1 MSNDKSIFSKIIN
14 NIDLTFVISLT
25 YLVFIGFIAIYSA
38 SSNLANSTKYITTQF
53 IALSIGFI
61 GMIFLAS
68 FNYQYYKY
76 LRKFVYI
83 FSCILLVLVLILG
96 TEHKGTKGWF
106 DLPYF
111 SFQPVEITKLMLIL
125 SIAAF
130 IDNHWKEITKLSIF
144 IKTLCITAGHFLLI
158 MLQPDFSSTLSY
170 FPITLV
176 MLYIAGAR
184 LTHIFS
190 VILYGSISVLIPL
203 LITFFKLQPK
213 LVQSSP
219 VLSFLINAPA
229 NLQSM
234 AIIFG
239 FIILIVVLIKWL
251 LYKLRISISWV
262 YPIIFLSIILAGSF
276 SSVVVNKSLKEYQ
289 RKRLI
294 VFLNPQIDSRGAGY
308 NIIQSKITIGA
319 GKFSGKKFFKGT
331 QTQLGFLPEQRTDFI
346 FSVIGEEGG
355 YFIAQLT
362 LLFYFLFIWRA
373 LVVAKQA
380 KDRFGSLVAIG
391 IATMFAFYAVINLGM
406 VMGLM
411 PVTGLPLLFVSYG
424 GSSMLSS
431 MFAVG
436 ILISI
441 HIRRFY

>member
-1 MSNDKSIFSKIIN
+1 MSIYKSIVSRIIDK
-14 NIDLTFVISLT
+14 IDLTFIISLA
-25 YLVFIGFIAIYSA
+25 YLLFIGFIAIYSA
-38 SSNLANSTKYITTQF
+38 SSNLSSNRYITTQF
-53 IALSIGFI
+53 VALFIGFI
-61 GMIFLAS
+61 GMFLLVN

-76 LRKFVYI
+76 IGKFIYL
-83 FSCILLVLVLILG
+83 FSCILLVLVLFFG

-106 DLPYF
+106 DLSFF

-125 SIAAF
+125 SIATF
-130 IDNHWKEITKLSIF
+130 IDKHWKEVTKISVF
-144 IKTLCITAGHFLLI
+144 IKTLCFTIIHFLLI

-176 MLYIAGAR
+176 MLYVAGAK

-190 VILYGSISVLIPL
+190 VILYGLISLAIPL

-213 LVQSSP
+213 LVQSSSI
-219 VLSFLINAPA
+219 LSFFVNVPSS
-229 NLQSM
+229 LQSI

-239 FIILIVVLIKWL
+239 SIILIVVLIKWF
-251 LYKLRISISWV
+251 LYKIKINISWR
-262 YPIIFLSIILAGSF
+262 YIIIFFVIIVAGAL
-276 SSVVVNKSLKEYQ
+276 SSVVVNKTLKEYQ

-294 VFLNPQIDSRGAGY
+294 VFLNPVIDSRGAGY
-308 NIIQSKITIGA
+308 NIIQSKITIGS
-319 GKFSGKKFFKGT
+319 GKFSGKKFFKGP

-391 IATMFAFYAVINLGM
+391 IATMFAFYSVINLGM

-411 PVTGLPLLFVSYG
+411 PVTGLPLLLVSYG
-424 GSSMLSS
+424 GSSMMSS
-431 MFAVG
+431 IFAVG
-436 ILISI
+436 ILVSI
-441 HIRRFY
+441 HVRRFY

>member
-1 MSNDKSIFSKIIN
+1 MSIYKSIVSRIIDK
-14 NIDLTFVISLT
+14 IDLTFIISLA
-25 YLVFIGFIAIYSA
+25 YLLFIGFIAIYSA
-38 SSNLANSTKYITTQF
+38 SSNLSSNRYITTQF
-53 IALSIGFI
+53 VALFIGFI
-61 GMIFLAS
+61 GMFLLVN
-68 FNYQYYKY
+68 FNYKYYKY
-76 LRKFVYI
+76 IGKFIYL
-83 FSCILLVLVLILG
+83 FSCILLVLVLFFG

-106 DLPYF
+106 DLPFF
-111 SFQPVEITKLMLIL
+111 SFQPVEVTKLMLIL
-125 SIAAF
+125 SIATF
-130 IDNHWKEITKLSIF
+130 IDKHWKEVPKISEF
-144 IKTLCITAGHFLLI
+144 IKTLGITIIHFLLI

-176 MLYIAGAR
+176 MLYVAGAK
-184 LTHIFS
+184 LIHIFS
-190 VILYGSISVLIPL
+190 VILYGSISVFIPL

-213 LVQSSP
+213 LVQSSSI
-219 VLSFLINAPA
+219 LSFFVNVPSS
-229 NLQSM
+229 LQSI

-239 FIILIVVLIKWL
+239 SIILIVVLIKWF
-251 LYKLRISISWV
+251 LYKIKINISWR
-262 YPIIFLSIILAGSF
+262 YIIIFFVIIVAGAL
-276 SSVVVNKSLKEYQ
+276 SSVVVNKTLKEYQ

-294 VFLNPQIDSRGAGY
+294 VFLNPVIDSRGAGY
-308 NIIQSKITIGA
+308 NIIQSKITIGS
-319 GKFSGKKFFKGT
+319 GKFSGKKFFKGP

-391 IATMFAFYAVINLGM
+391 IATMFAFYAIINLGM

-411 PVTGLPLLFVSYG
+411 PVTGLPLLLLSYG
-424 GSSMLSS
+424 GSSILSS
-431 MFAVG
+431 MFAIG

>member
-1 MSNDKSIFSKIIN
+1 MPKIESIFVRIID
-14 NIDLTFVISLT
+14 NIDLTFVISLA
-25 YLVFIGFIAIYSA
+25 YLLFIGFIAIYSA
-38 SSNLANSTKYITTQF
+38 SSNLSSNRYITTQF
-53 IALSIGFI
+53 VALFIGFI
-61 GMIFLAS
+61 GMFLLVN

-76 LRKFVYI
+76 IGKFIYL
-83 FSCILLVLVLILG
+83 FSCILLVLVLFFG

-106 DLPYF
+106 DLPFF

-125 SIAAF
+125 SIATF
-130 IDNHWKEITKLSIF
+130 IDKHWKEVTKISVF
-144 IKTLCITAGHFLLI
+144 IKTLCITIIHFFLI

-176 MLYIAGAR
+176 MLYVAGAK

-190 VILYGSISVLIPL
+190 VILYSSISVSIPL
-203 LITFFKLQPK
+203 IITFFELQPK
-213 LVQSSP
+213 LVQSSSI
-219 VLSFLINAPA
+219 LSFFVNVSSS
-229 NLQSM
+229 LQSI

-239 FIILIVVLIKWL
+239 SIILIIVLIKWF
-251 LYKLRISISWV
+251 LYKIRINISWR
-262 YPIIFLSIILAGSF
+262 YTIIFFSIIIAGAL
-276 SSVVVNKSLKEYQ
+276 SSVVVNKTLKEYQ

-294 VFLNPQIDSRGAGY
+294 VFLNPAIDSRGAGY

-319 GKFSGKKFFKGT
+319 GKFFGKKFFKGS

-391 IATMFAFYAVINLGM
+391 IATMFAFYGVINLGM

-411 PVTGLPLLFVSYG
+411 PVTGLPLLLVSYG
-424 GSSMLSS
+424 GSSMMSS
-431 MFAVG
+431 IFAVG
-436 ILISI
+436 ILFSI

>member
-1 MSNDKSIFSKIIN
+1 MSKIKSIFVRIID
-14 NIDLTFVISLT
+14 NIDLTFVISLA
-25 YLVFIGFIAIYSA
+25 YLLFIGFIAIYSA
-38 SSNLANSTKYITTQF
+38 SSNISSNKYITTQF
-53 IALSIGFI
+53 VALFI
-61 GMIFLAS
+61 GLIGMFLLVN
-68 FNYQYYKY
+68 FNYKYYKY
-76 LRKFVYI
+76 IGNFIYL
-83 FSCILLVLVLILG
+83 FSCMLLVLVLFFG

-106 DLPYF
+106 DLPFF

-125 SIAAF
+125 SIATF
-130 IDNHWKEITKLSIF
+130 IDKHWKEVTKISVF
-144 IKTLCITAGHFLLI
+144 IKTLCFTIIHFLLI

-176 MLYIAGAR
+176 MLYVAGAK

-190 VILYGSISVLIPL
+190 VILYGSISVVIPL
-203 LITFFKLQPK
+203 LITFFKLQPNI
-213 LVQSSP
+213 VQSSSI
-219 VLSFLINAPA
+219 LSFFVNVPSS
-229 NLQSM
+229 LQSI
-234 AIIFG
+234 AFISCS
-239 FIILIVVLIKWL
+239 IILIIVLIKCFL
-251 LYKLRISISWV
+251 CKIKINISWR
-262 YPIIFLSIILAGSF
+262 YTIIFFCIIIAGAL
-276 SSVVVNKSLKEYQ
+276 SSVVVNKTLKEYQ

-294 VFLNPQIDSRGAGY
+294 VFLNPVIDSRGAGY
-308 NIIQSKITIGA
+308 NIIQSKITIGS
-319 GKFSGKKFFKGT
+319 GKFSGKKFFKGQ

-391 IATMFAFYAVINLGM
+391 IATMFAFYSVINLGM

-411 PVTGLPLLFVSYG
+411 PVTGLPLLLVSYG
-424 GSSMLSS
+424 GSSMMSS
-431 MFAVG
+431 IFAVG
-436 ILISI
+436 ILVSI

>member
-1 MSNDKSIFSKIIN
+1 MSKIKSIFVRIID
-14 NIDLTFVISLT
+14 NIDLTFVISLS
-25 YLVFIGFIAIYSA
+25 YLLFIGFIAIYYA
-38 SSNLANSTKYITTQF
+38 SSNISGNKYITTQF
-53 IALSIGFI
+53 VALFI
-61 GMIFLAS
+61 GLIGMFLLVN

-76 LRKFVYI
+76 IGKFIYL
-83 FSCILLVLVLILG
+83 FSCILLVLVLFFG

-106 DLPYF
+106 DLPFF

-125 SIAAF
+125 SIATF
-130 IDNHWKEITKLSIF
+130 IDKHWKEVTKISVF
-144 IKTLCITAGHFLLI
+144 IKTLCFTIIHFLLI

-176 MLYIAGAR
+176 MLYVAGAK

-190 VILYGSISVLIPL
+190 VILYGSISVVIPL
-203 LITFFKLQPK
+203 LITFFKLQPNI
-213 LVQSSP
+213 VQSSSI
-219 VLSFLINAPA
+219 LSFFVNVPSS
-229 NLQSM
+229 LQSI
-234 AIIFG
+234 AFISCS
-239 FIILIVVLIKWL
+239 IILIIVLIKWFL
-251 LYKLRISISWV
+251 CKIKINISWR
-262 YPIIFLSIILAGSF
+262 YTIIFFCIIIAGAL
-276 SSVVVNKSLKEYQ
+276 SSVVVNKTLKEYQ

-294 VFLNPQIDSRGAGY
+294 VFLNPLIDSRGAGY
-308 NIIQSKITIGA
+308 NIIQSKITIGS
-319 GKFSGKKFFKGT
+319 GKFSGKKFFKGQ

-391 IATMFAFYAVINLGM
+391 IATMFAFYSVINLGM

-411 PVTGLPLLFVSYG
+411 PVTGLPLLLVSYG
-424 GSSMLSS
+424 GSSMMSS
-431 MFAVG
+431 IFAVG
-436 ILISI
+436 ILVSI

>member
-1 MSNDKSIFSKIIN
+1 MSIYKSIVSRIIDK
-14 NIDLTFVISLT
+14 IDLTFIISLA
-25 YLVFIGFIAIYSA
+25 YLLFIGFIAIYSA
-38 SSNLANSTKYITTQF
+38 SSNLSSNRYITTQF
-53 IALSIGFI
+53 VALFIGFI
-61 GMIFLAS
+61 GMFLLVN

-76 LRKFVYI
+76 IGKFIYL
-83 FSCILLVLVLILG
+83 FSCILLVLVLFFG

-106 DLPYF
+106 DLSFF

-125 SIAAF
+125 SIATF
-130 IDNHWKEITKLSIF
+130 IDKHWKEVTKISVF
-144 IKTLCITAGHFLLI
+144 IKTLCFTIIHFLLI

-176 MLYIAGAR
+176 MLYVAGAK

-190 VILYGSISVLIPL
+190 VILYGLISLAIPL

-213 LVQSSP
+213 LVQSSSI
-219 VLSFLINAPA
+219 LSFFVNVPSS
-229 NLQSM
+229 LQSI

-239 FIILIVVLIKWL
+239 SIILIVVLIKWF
-251 LYKLRISISWV
+251 LYKIKINISWR
-262 YPIIFLSIILAGSF
+262 YIIIFFVIIVAGAL
-276 SSVVVNKSLKEYQ
+276 SSVVVNKTLKEYQ

-294 VFLNPQIDSRGAGY
+294 VFLNPVIDSRGAGY
-308 NIIQSKITIGA
+308 NIIQSKITIGS
-319 GKFSGKKFFKGT
+319 GKFSGKKFFKGP

-391 IATMFAFYAVINLGM
+391 IATMFAFYSVINLGM

-411 PVTGLPLLFVSYG
+411 PVTGLPLLLVSYG
-424 GSSMLSS
+424 GSSMMSS
-431 MFAVG
+431 IFAVG
-436 ILISI
+436 ILVSI

>member
-1 MSNDKSIFSKIIN
+1 MPKIKSIFVRIID
-14 NIDLTFVISLT
+14 NIDLTFVISLA
-25 YLVFIGFIAIYSA
+25 YLLFIGFIAIYSA
-38 SSNLANSTKYITTQF
+38 SSNLSSNRYITTQF
-53 IALSIGFI
+53 VALFIGFI
-61 GMIFLAS
+61 GMFLLIN

-76 LRKFVYI
+76 IGKFIYL
-83 FSCILLVLVLILG
+83 FSCILLVLVLFFG

-106 DLPYF
+106 DLPFF

-125 SIAAF
+125 SIATF
-130 IDNHWKEITKLSIF
+130 IDKHWKEVTKISVF
-144 IKTLCITAGHFLLI
+144 IKTLCITIIHFFLI

-176 MLYIAGAR
+176 MLYVAGAK

-190 VILYGSISVLIPL
+190 VILYSSISVSIPL
-203 LITFFKLQPK
+203 IITFFELQPK
-213 LVQSSP
+213 LVQSSSI
-219 VLSFLINAPA
+219 LSFFVNVPSS
-229 NLQSM
+229 LQSI

-239 FIILIVVLIKWL
+239 SIILIIVLIKWF
-251 LYKLRISISWV
+251 LYKIRINISWR
-262 YPIIFLSIILAGSF
+262 YTIIFFSIIIAGAL
-276 SSVVVNKSLKEYQ
+276 SSVVVNKTLKEYQ

-294 VFLNPQIDSRGAGY
+294 VFLNPAIDSRGAGY

-319 GKFSGKKFFKGT
+319 GKFFGKKFFKGS

-391 IATMFAFYAVINLGM
+391 IATMFAFYGVINLGM

-411 PVTGLPLLFVSYG
+411 PVTGLPLLLVSYG
-424 GSSMLSS
+424 GSSMMSS
-431 MFAVG
+431 IFAVG
-436 ILISI
+436 ILFSI